1 MKILT
6 LAYTFFLLMDSVG
19 NIPFF
24 ISLLKNLDP
33 RRQRQI
39 ILRELFIALGVM
51 IIFSLIGD
59 AILSSL
65 AIADYSLLM
74 SGGIILFILSLK
86 MVFPSDKEAK
96 SDTPKEKE
104 PFIVPLAIPLV
115 AGPAVLAAIIL
126 YSKQEQGLFTT
137 IPAIIVAWILTTIVL
152 LSSSFI
158 KRLIGTKGIVAAE
171 RLMGLLL
178 VMLSIQMFLSGV
190 TEYYH
195 SLQCLAPQ

>member
-1 MKILT
+1 MKTLT

-51 IIFSLIGD
+51 ILFSLIGD
-59 AILSSL
+59 AVLTSL
-65 AIADYSLLM
+65 AISDYSLLM

-86 MVFPSDKEAK
+86 MVFPNDKEAK
-96 SDTPKEKE
+96 SDVPKEKE

-126 YSKQEQGLFTT
+126 YSKQDRGIFTT
-137 IPAIIVAWILTTIVL
+137 IPAIVIAWVLTTVVL
-152 LSSSFI
+152 LCSSLI
-158 KRLIGTKGIVAAE
+158 KRLIGTKGIIAVE

-195 SLQCLAPQ
+195 SLQCLAPH

>member
-1 MKILT
+1 MKILS
-6 LAYTFFLLMDSVG
+6 LAYTFFLLMDAIG

-33 RRQRQI
+33 KRQRQI
-39 ILRELFIALGVM
+39 IIRELLIALFIM
-51 IIFSLIGD
+51 ITFSLIGD

-65 AIADYSLLM
+65 NISDYSLLM

-86 MVFPSDKEAK
+86 MIFPSGSSEETKID
-96 SDTPKEKE
+96 PKHDKE

-126 YSKQEQGLFTT
+126 YSKQTEGCFIT
-137 IPAIIVAWILTTIVL
+137 ISAIVLAWALSTIIL
-152 LSSSFI
+152 LSSSLL
-158 KRLIGTKGIVAAE
+158 KRWMGLKGIIACE

-178 VMLSIQMFLSGV
+178 VMLSIQMFLGGV
-190 TEYYH
+190 TEYYL
-195 SLQCLAPQ
+195 SLNKL